1 MFKKKTD
8 QYVRFLLNL
17 LKKIMQLPRE
27 RILITASDLFDWQG
41 FSNTGINQIIQEAN
55 VSKATF
61 YAHFKSKDDLC
72 IEFLER
78 RFDYWVAELEKFTD
92 GSPSPKIKILKSFDF
107 LMHMNE
113 KENFRGCSFLNI
125 LFEVPEDKTEIHYII
140 REHKRRLR
148 ICFDNEINDELLSAH
163 IYLLFESCIITSKIY
178 RSNELI
184 EKSKSILYDSLK
196 HLNWKK

>member
-27 RILITASDLFDWQG
+27 RILITASDLFDCQG

-196 HLNWKK
+196 HLN

>member
-1 MFKKKTD
+1 M
-8 QYVRFLLNL
+8 
-17 LKKIMQLPRE
+17 
-27 RILITASDLFDWQG
+27 
-41 FSNTGINQIIQEAN
+41 
-55 VSKATF
+55 
-61 YAHFKSKDDLC
+61 
-72 IEFLER
+72 ER

-196 HLNWKK
+196 HLN